1 MTNMDEF
8 SAGLDTLGRSGRVV
22 TYSSGTATLA
32 NNVKAV
38 VLCTS
43 GDVVY
48 TPRQSPANTITMT
61 GLSAGYVLPHIPG
74 TITQAGTTATLA
86 TIED

>member
-1 MTNMDEF
+1 MNTNEF
-8 SAGLDTLGRSGRVV
+8 AAGLSTLGRKGSTI
-22 TYSSGTATLA
+22 TYSGGTATLT
-32 NNVKAV
+32 NSVKAV

-48 TPRQSPANTITMT
+48 TPKGEASAITMT

-74 TITQAGTTATLA
+74 SITQSGTTATLC
-86 TIED
+86 TVED